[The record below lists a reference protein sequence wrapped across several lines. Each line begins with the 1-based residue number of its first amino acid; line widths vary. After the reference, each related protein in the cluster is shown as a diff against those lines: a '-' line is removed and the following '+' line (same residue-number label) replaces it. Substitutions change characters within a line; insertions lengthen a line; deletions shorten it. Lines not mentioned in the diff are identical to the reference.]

1 MESCCICRMFTCS
14 FSLLLVVGCLQP
26 TTTTDV
32 ATNFTCIDSQVATQI
47 PPSPLPPSTTQPTHK
62 GPTSLHEFTPAAAS
76 NPNATLHGLD
86 MLTDPPKQ
94 TDALPLHRLSTKEIQ
109 ITRSQGLCFQCP
121 ETFHPGHQFHPPK
134 FVVLESEHEPPW
146 SHLPWTMATSALRT
160 RPFFRMGVLIRV
172 GV

>member
-1 MESCCICRMFTCS
+1 MVLSSTYSPPPTRYSRDVLEKVADLVDQLATAVHAFCS
-14 FSLLLVVGCLQP
+14 STAVLETISQELTLQP

-94 TDALPLHRLSTKEIQ
+94 TDALPLYRLSTKEI
-109 ITRSQGLCFQCP
+109 
-121 ETFHPGHQFHPPK
+121 
-134 FVVLESEHEPPW
+134 
-146 SHLPWTMATSALRT
+146 
-160 RPFFRMGVLIRV
+160 
-172 GV
+172 